1 MTMLKLPKFSRAGLK
16 IYCRKCRQNN
26 TSCNHFEHQVYRMC
40 FIDRKSGKHRSKILK
55 STTYNDALV
64 EGIQFRN
71 EVERSDVEIVKDRK
85 SMNYP
90 EALVRYDNYLRGR
103 TQYAHLTKSVSD
115 KHRKEVIRYCEMFG
129 KSLKRNH
136 NLRHLKPGSISN
148 QDVSIFYQQMG
159 HRYSSPK
166 TFNKVLTSLTSFYKF
181 LIEIEELP
189 IRNLFKNCV
198 RKHVSS
204 GDNLILTKGDFNLII
219 DAVERKSSLQSKRSD
234 GRRDNMYEPWL
245 TNAFK
250 LFLYL
255 GGRRE
260 EILNLK
266 WSDVIEGPNGILFF
280 RLRNYKVERMLKRE
294 VANKFVPISS
304 DLLELLVEMGYDKLK
319 GKEMKLIDSEEK
331 YTINTLMEKVS
342 KAFTHF
348 REQAGIETPY
358 TLKHLRKTYLT
369 WLHHALG
376 EDSNKVSSH
385 TSMNVL
391 EKHYINPLVLNIDHE
406 RLLSIKVFGKSQ
418 KSSNTL
424 ADIYNT

>member
-1 MTMLKLPKFSRAGLK
+1 M
-16 IYCRKCRQNN
+16 
-26 TSCNHFEHQVYRMC
+26 
-40 FIDRKSGKHRSKILK
+40 
-55 STTYNDALV
+55 
-64 EGIQFRN
+64 
-71 EVERSDVEIVKDRK
+71 
-85 SMNYP
+85 
-90 EALVRYDNYLRGR
+90 
-103 TQYAHLTKSVSD
+103 
-115 KHRKEVIRYCEMFG
+115 
-129 KSLKRNH
+129 
-136 NLRHLKPGSISN
+136 
-148 QDVSIFYQQMG
+148 
-159 HRYSSPK
+159 
-166 TFNKVLTSLTSFYKF
+166 
-181 LIEIEELP
+181 
-189 IRNLFKNCV
+189 
-198 RKHVSS
+198 
-204 GDNLILTKGDFNLII
+204 II
-219 DAVERKSSLQSKRSD
+219 NAVERKSSLQSKRSD

-266 WSDVIEGPNGILFF
+266 WSDIIEGPNGILFF

-304 DLLELLVEMGYDKLK
+304 DLLELLIEMGYDKLK
-319 GKEMKLIDSEEK
+319 GKEMKLIDPEEK

-348 REQAGIETPY
+348 REKAGIETYY

-391 EKHYINPLVLNIDHE
+391 EKHYINPLALNIDHE
-406 RLLSIKVFGKSQ
+406 RLLSIKVFGKTQ